1 MNTRARITSAAT
13 LSVLSTLAV
22 SNAAHA
28 QLTLQRHVIAG
39 GGGTSSSGV
48 FTLTGT
54 IGQHDAGPTLASGN
68 ITLTGGFWPAVTG
81 GGPACGTSDF
91 NCDGDFGTDADIESF
106 FACLGG
112 SCPPQPCP
120 ASSDFNADGDF
131 GTDADI
137 EAFFRVLGGG
147 AC

>member
-1 MNTRARITSAAT
+1 MPTPTPRTFTVLAA
-13 LSVLSTLAV
+13 LPLGVAAST
-22 SNAAHA
+22 AHA
-28 QLTLQRHVIAG
+28 QLTIDRRVIASG
-39 GGGTSSSGV
+39 GGASSSGTL
-48 FTLTGT
+48 TLTGT
-54 IGQHDAGPTLASGN
+54 IGQHDAGPTLASGTL
-68 ITLTGGFWPAVTG
+68 TLTGGFWPAVAG

-120 ASSDFNADGDF
+120 SSSDFNADGDF

-137 EAFFRVLGGG
+137 EAFFRVLAGGE
-147 AC
+147 C